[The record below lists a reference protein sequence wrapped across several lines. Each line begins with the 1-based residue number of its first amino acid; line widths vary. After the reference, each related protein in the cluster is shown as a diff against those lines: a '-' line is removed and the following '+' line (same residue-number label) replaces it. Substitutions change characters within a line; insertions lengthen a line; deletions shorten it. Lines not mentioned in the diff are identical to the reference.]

1 MHIVWKII
9 LVILIVIHVIPTD
22 WIQRMY
28 DGNSH
33 LIGRVDAERYYDAT
47 RSVE

>member
-1 MHIVWKII
+1 MVWKII
-9 LVILIVIHVIPTD
+9 LAILIIIHVIPTG

-28 DGNSH
+28 DGKSH
-33 LIGRVDAERYYDAT
+33 LMGRVDAERYYDAT